1 MKFVEHPCHQC
12 GVAVDDGIAFCPHCQ
27 APQIRVTMAAPEQ
40 TTLAPPEARQTG
52 YGAVSHPSGLI
63 WQHALPAAAQAGLIA
78 AILMIIPLGALFGLG
93 TLLAGFL
100 AVLFYRRRLF
110 DTHLTAGLG
119 ARLGALSGMI
129 GFGIFAL
136 FTALETAIFHAGGE
150 LRTALMQ
157 AIDQAASKN
166 TEPQAQQM
174 LHYLKSPQGLA
185 LVMIMGLM
193 VMFVLFLALSSLG
206 GVIGSALLRR
216 KERQ

>member
-1 MKFVEHPCHQC
+1 MPEPTTFAASE
-12 GVAVDDGIAFCPHCQ
+12 
-27 APQIRVTMAAPEQ
+27 AP
-40 TTLAPPEARQTG
+40 TTA
-52 YGAVSHPSGLI
+52 YDIVSHPSGLI

-78 AILMIIPLGALFGLG
+78 AILMVIPRGALFGLG
-93 TLLAGFL
+93 MLLAGFL

-110 DTHLTAGLG
+110 GAHLSTGLG

-136 FTALETAIFHAGGE
+136 FTALETVIFHAGGE

-157 AIDQAASKN
+157 AIDQAAAKN

-193 VMFVLFLALSSLG
+193 MMFVLFLVLSTLG
-206 GVIGSALLRR
+206 GVVGSALLRHKQR
-216 KERQ
+216 H